1 MDVYH
6 IAEQHVQQQQQQQQ
20 QAKAARPG
28 EKRIPTTVGLNFVR

>member
-6 IAEQHVQQQQQQQQ
+6 IAEQHVQQQQQ